1 MVLLVSSDG
10 EKFEVADEVIGK
22 ASGMIKGCLDEDCA
36 TNGQV
41 PIPNVTGRI
50 LALILEYVNKH
61 FAEPHDDFQI
71 PNADDPLKRFDDAFV
86 HVDQDTLFDLIT
98 AANYLNINSLLDLTC
113 KAVADQMRGKTTE
126 ETRKHFNIVN
136 DYTPEEEEEV
146 RRENSW
152 AFE

>member
-10 EKFEVADEVIGK
+10 EKFEVADEAIGK

-41 PIPNVTGRI
+41 PIPNVTGPI
-50 LALILEYVNKH
+50 LSRILEYVNKH
-61 FAEPHDDFQI
+61 YSEPHDDFQI

-86 HVDQDTLFDLIT
+86 QVDQDTLFDLIT

>member
-1 MVLLVSSDG
+1 
-10 EKFEVADEVIGK
+10 
-22 ASGMIKGCLDEDCA
+22 
-36 TNGQV
+36 
-41 PIPNVTGRI
+41 
-50 LALILEYVNKH
+50 
-61 FAEPHDDFQI
+61 
-71 PNADDPLKRFDDAFV
+71 
-86 HVDQDTLFDLIT
+86 
-98 AANYLNINSLLDLTC
+98 LLDLTC